1 MDQQTEG
8 ILKIFLAY
16 HEAFADMFAYLSLG
30 SSYNMLMGIDCMQS
44 SRDIDSNIFAD
55 YTEKKMTSSVVESYL
70 KPVSAKDLMKKNSC
84 TTPNFQDPHAV
95 GAVLA
100 HTMGVMMKLGNIMTA
115 ADKLEV
121 MVHWAKLVKVNFPVM
136 STIPPRE
143 YLKETMK
150 MFFDVLKDYSTLNEA
165 HCAYISQAFTG
176 LNYLTTYSAVQG
188 ECRVD

>member
-1 MDQQTEG
+1 MGPEIG
-8 ILKIFLAY
+8 K
-16 HEAFADMFAYLSLG
+16 
-30 SSYNMLMGIDCMQS
+30 MLMIAGG
-44 SRDIDSNIFAD
+44 
-55 YTEKKMTSSVVESYL
+55 VL
-70 KPVSAKDLMKKNSC
+70 L
-84 TTPNFQDPHAV
+84 AV